1 MVTQYISMYLSIVR
15 KIASF
20 PIAKQFVVLLVFFFC
35 TLFSFLSNTAFAQVG
50 SESSVT
56 LPNREDSRVILT
68 PEEQNWLKAHP
79 NIVLAYLDAAPEVIA
94 NPDGSYSGMLVDFLA
109 ELNRRLGT
117 QIGLKIDTIPA
128 ILEQAKTK
136 KVDGILEML
145 PEYADKLGLLKTA
158 TYLSAYPAIF
168 GRHDVSYN
176 EPYDCIGKKVAITDK
191 TLFAEKIAE
200 EYCGQ
205 ATIVK
210 VSLPLEGLRLVSQG
224 DVDFFIG
231 GGWNSYLI
239 AKYQMFDI
247 ASKRTFFDLKSRF
260 GMAIRPDWPE
270 LVSIL
275 NKGITSF
282 TENEIDAIVA
292 KWVHA
297 PPQREFIVPTPE
309 EKAWLSEN
317 QNVRVRAT
325 DWPPY
330 MIINENMPPQGITV
344 EYLKL
349 IEERTGINFEYEVTK
364 QSFAEFLK
372 SMKEDQGPDM
382 TAIIAP
388 SPEREEYLS
397 FSTPYIIASYV
408 ILARDQD
415 EIFFDINDLAGK
427 TVAVTK
433 GHVMQQF
440 LKKDFPE
447 IELLLF
453 DNDEQ
458 ALLALSTGSS
468 DAYIGDLTVSAHI
481 IQKRGLSNLR
491 VVASTPYDDQI
502 LSMGNRKD
510 WPELT
515 SILNKALASITE
527 EEKTAIQNK
536 FIAVKYEQGL
546 DREKVM
552 QWILILVLIA
562 TTILLL
568 FVFWNRQL
576 RRKVDVRTADLE
588 AEIVERKQVVAAL
601 LNSEEKFRGLVE
613 QSPLSIQILNLD
625 GQIVQ
630 VNKAWHELWGIS
642 DEDLPEVLREYN
654 MLEDQQAKDLGVLP
668 LIKKAF
674 NGENVT
680 LPVIEYD
687 ASTTAGNLGLEHIE
701 ANKRWLQGRLYPI
714 RNSQGEMVNV
724 ANIEEDITAR
734 KLAEKKI
741 LDHRQRLKSMAFQL
755 IIAEEKERSRIA
767 ADLHD
772 HIGQTLAF
780 NRIQVAKAKKYASEE
795 KLADAL
801 DEISR
806 SLKKTI
812 QDTKSMVFELS
823 SPLLDE
829 LGLLSAIRHWL
840 EENVTRKH
848 GIEFE
853 LIGDKVRYPLSKVLK
868 SLLFRNVREL
878 LTNVIRHAQA
888 SKVIVSLVESE
899 TELKVVVSDDGA
911 GFDIRELKEKE
922 GGRKKFGLF
931 SIREQMEDM
940 GGSIEIISNPGNGC
954 RTILSITLEPNN
966 EQATEEL

>member
-1 MVTQYISMYLSIVR
+1 MYLSIVR
-15 KIASF
+15 IIASF
-20 PIAKQFVVLLVFFFC
+20 PIAKQFVVLLVFFSC
-35 TLFSFLSNTAFAQVG
+35 TLFCFLSNPAFAQIG

-56 LPNREDSRVILT
+56 LHNPEDNRVVLT
-68 PEEQNWLKAHP
+68 PEEQTWLKAHP
-79 NIVLAYLDAAPEVIA
+79 NIVLAYLDAEPEVIA

-117 QIGLKIDTIPA
+117 QIGLEIDTIPA

-176 EPYDCIGKKVAITDK
+176 DPYDCIGKKVAITDK

-231 GGWNSYLI
+231 GGWSSYLI

-247 ASKRTFFDLKSRF
+247 ASRHTFFDLKSRF

-282 TENEIDAIVA
+282 TENEVDAIVA

-317 QNVRVRAT
+317 QTVRVRVT
-325 DWPPY
+325 DLPPY
-330 MIINENMPPQGITV
+330 MIIKENMPPQGITV

-372 SMKEDQGPDM
+372 SMKEGQGLDM

-388 SPEREEYLS
+388 TPERKEYLS

-415 EIFFDINDLAGK
+415 EIFLDINDLAGK
-427 TVAVTK
+427 TVAFTK

-440 LKKDFPE
+440 LEKNFPE

-458 ALLALSTGSS
+458 ALLALSTGSTE
-468 DAYIGDLTVSAHI
+468 AYIGNLTVSAHI
-481 IQKRGLSNLR
+481 IQKLGLSNIR
-491 VVASTPYDDQI
+491 VVASTPYGDLI

-536 FIAVKYEQGL
+536 FIALKYEQGL
-546 DREKVM
+546 DRAKVI
-552 QWILILVLIA
+552 QWILILVLTA
-562 TTILLL
+562 TAILLL
-568 FVFWNRQL
+568 FVFWNWQL
-576 RRKVDVRTADLE
+576 RRKVGVRTADLE

-601 LNSEEKFRGLVE
+601 LDSEEKFRGLVE

-625 GQIVQ
+625 GQILQ
-630 VNKAWHELWGIS
+630 VNKAWQELWGVS
-642 DEDLPEVLREYN
+642 DEDLPEVLKAYN
-654 MLEDQQAKDLGVLP
+654 VLEDEEARKLGLTP

-674 NGENVT
+674 KGEMVT
-680 LPVIEYD
+680 MPVIEYD
-687 ASTTAGNLGLEHIE
+687 ASTTMKNLELEHVE
-701 ANKRWLQGRLYPI
+701 ANKRWVQVRLYPI
-714 RNSQGEMVNV
+714 RNSGGEVLHV
-724 ANIEEDITAR
+724 IDIEEDITVR

-741 LDHRQRLKSMAFQL
+741 LDHQQRLKSLAFQL
-755 IIAEEKERSRIA
+755 IIAEEKERSRVA

-780 NRIQVAKAKKYASEE
+780 TRIQVAKAKKYASEE

-801 DEISR
+801 DEISQ

-812 QDTKSMVFELS
+812 QETKDMVFDLG
-823 SPLLDE
+823 SPLLNE

-853 LIGDKVRYPLSKVLK
+853 LVGEKVRSPLSKVLR

-888 SKVIVSLVESE
+888 SKVIVSLVEYE
-899 TELKVVVSDDGA
+899 TELKIVVSDDGA
-911 GFDIRELKEKE
+911 GFDIHELIEKKD
-922 GGRKKFGLF
+922 GRKKFGLF
-931 SIREQMEDM
+931 SIKEQMEDM
-940 GGSIEIISNPGNGC
+940 GGSIEIVSKPGNGC
-954 RTILSITLEPNN
+954 RAILSIPLDPDN
-966 EQATEEL
+966 EQATEEI